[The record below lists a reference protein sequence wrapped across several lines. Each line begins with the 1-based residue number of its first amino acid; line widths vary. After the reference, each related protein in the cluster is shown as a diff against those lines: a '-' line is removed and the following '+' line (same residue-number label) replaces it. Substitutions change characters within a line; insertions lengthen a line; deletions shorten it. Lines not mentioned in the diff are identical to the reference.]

1 MHEGFLIYLLSIAE
15 NFGNILDS
23 ISWWMAV
30 ISLATYLGT
39 LIRYGVVTAEE
50 HHGYS
55 NNNPVSNRDEILRQ
69 EGLFAVYEPKVRR
82 FSITMLSLAIVF
94 RLSSGL
100 FPTTE
105 NVLKAYALI
114 EGSKVINAPNAEA
127 AATAIGKR
135 FDKFLDIVDKGI
147 NGRNTSPTPVP
158 TPAPTAPPANP
169 VK

>member
-1 MHEGFLIYLLSIAE
+1 MSDGFLIYLLSIAE
-15 NFGNILDS
+15 NFGYTLDS
-23 ISWWMAV
+23 ISWWMAAV
-30 ISLATYLGT
+30 AVAAY
-39 LIRYGVVTAEE
+39 VVTFVRHWAMTIEE
-50 HHGYS
+50 HGGYS
-55 NNNPVSNRDEILRQ
+55 SGPVTNTEEILRQ
-69 EGLFAVYEPKVRR
+69 EALYAVYEPKVRK
-82 FSITMLSLAIVF
+82 FSITMLVFAIVF
-94 RLSSGL
+94 RLGSGL

-147 NGRNTSPTPVP
+147 NGRNTPP

>member
-23 ISWWMAV
+23 LSWWMAV
-30 ISLATYLGT
+30 VAFAVYLIT
-39 LIRYGVVTAEE
+39 VFRYWVITAEE
-50 HHGYS
+50 HGGYAS
-55 NNNPVSNRDEILRQ
+55 GPVSNRDEILRQ

-82 FSITMLSLAIVF
+82 FSIIMLSLAIVF

-147 NGRNTSPTPVP
+147 NGRNVP
-158 TPAPTAPPANP
+158 LTPAPPAPPTAPPANP